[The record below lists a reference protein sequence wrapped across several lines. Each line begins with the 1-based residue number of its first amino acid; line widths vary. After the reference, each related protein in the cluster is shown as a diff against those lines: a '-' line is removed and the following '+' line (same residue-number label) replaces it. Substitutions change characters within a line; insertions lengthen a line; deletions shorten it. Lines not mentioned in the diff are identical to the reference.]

1 MMGESSENSR
11 TMSSS
16 SASGK
21 SSSCSSSSSSSVGDI
36 LGSSGSSG
44 GAAGRICVGS
54 REKSRSW
61 VERKARRFAVS
72 SFVGG
77 RLEGDAGI
85 GGVGG
90 RVVGNAWD
98 VGLAGRVGGGESSR
112 WIWVLLTKK
121 SSKLS
126 SGMDSA
132 LDGSGIRGGFW
143 KPVDLV
149 SVAWTGVRRGA

>member
-21 SSSCSSSSSSSVGDI
+21 SSSSSSSAGEI

-44 GAAGRICVGS
+44 GAAGRNCVGS

-61 VERKARRFAVS
+61 VERKARRFVVS
-72 SFVGG
+72 SFAG
-77 RLEGDAGI
+77 RLKGDAGI

-90 RVVGNAWD
+90 RVVGIAWD
-98 VGLAGRVGGGESSR
+98 VGLAGGVGGGKSSR

-132 LDGSGIRGGFW
+132 LDGSGVRGGFW

-149 SVAWTGVRRGA
+149 SVAWTGVRRGG